1 MLLLHAQADFHTRYS
16 HYLAEILRLEGF
28 VDFAEAELTTLDPV
42 VPRQHDL
49 LILPRLA
56 LTQAQAESLEQYV
69 VNGGRLLAFH
79 PDAYFARRFG
89 LTPTWRGIDNGWLH
103 PDSTQ
108 PGLQGLCHEPVQ
120 VIVPAMG
127 WSPALDNNVTVLAQV
142 RTSKNPADGETL
154 PGIVHCKVGQGEA
167 IFFAYDLPQAIARLR
182 QGNPDHADLCYAG
195 LDGIYRPSELFVGQL
210 DVEQMLLPQADLQ
223 TALLARCI
231 ERLAPRPRL
240 WYYPEANQRSAV
252 IMTSDDDWSTVEQF
266 EALLA
271 GLRQRQATCTFY
283 MVPESKISR
292 EQMDRWEAEGHTFSV
307 HPALEADI
315 HSYLAKDQPQS
326 TLVEAM
332 LRANVTR
339 HQRELGRVPR
349 TIRQHAVRWL
359 GYVEAARFLADLGI
373 QMECNY
379 ISVHPFSLGYMAGSG
394 RPLPFV
400 DEAGALID
408 CYQQPTLW
416 TEEVLIHPHFVFS
429 FKWTVEQALAVVG
442 KIIQRAAA
450 DFYTPI
456 TFNSHPVSFATYSS
470 PLIEGTWDLALN
482 HDMQIIS
489 ADRWLAWITAR
500 NRVRITLTVEGC
512 LVHTPQAIATLT
524 LLLPAH
530 STPQAEQAT
539 LGEQQ
544 RWGRPYTTLT
554 LHNLV
559 AGETRAVILKEN
571 R

>member
-1 MLLLHAQADFHTRYS
+1 MLLLHAQADFHCRYS
-16 HYLAEILRLEGF
+16 HYLAKILRLEGF
-28 VDFAEAELTTLDPV
+28 ADFAEAELTTLDPV
-42 VPRQHDL
+42 LLRQHDL

-56 LTQAQAESLEQYV
+56 LTQAQADALEQYV
-69 VNGGRLLAFH
+69 ANGGRLLAFH
-79 PDAYFARRFG
+79 PDAYFARRLG
-89 LTPTWRGIDNGWLH
+89 LIPTWRGIDNGWLH
-103 PDSTQ
+103 SDSTQ
-108 PGLQGLCHEPVQ
+108 PFLQGLCHEPVQ

-127 WSPALDNNVTVLAQV
+127 WSPANDSNVTVLAQV
-142 RTSKNPADGETL
+142 RTSKNPADGETQ
-154 PGIVHCKVGQGEA
+154 PGIVHCQVGQGEA
-167 IFFAYDLPQAIARLR
+167 IFFAYDLPHAIARLR
-182 QGNPDHADLCYAG
+182 QGNPAHADLCYAG

-231 ERLAPRPRL
+231 EQLAPRPRL

-266 EALLA
+266 EALLV

-292 EQMDRWEAEGHTFSV
+292 QQMDRWETEGHTFSV

-339 HQRELGRVPR
+339 HQRELGRTPH

-359 GYVEAARFLADLGI
+359 GYVDAARILADLGI

-400 DEAGALID
+400 DEQGNLIH

-416 TEEVLIHPHFVFS
+416 TEEVLIHPSFVFS
-429 FKWTVEQALAVVG
+429 FKWSVAQALAVVG
-442 KIIQRAAA
+442 KIIQRAAH

-482 HDMQIIS
+482 HDMRIIS
-489 ADRWLAWITAR
+489 ADRWLTWTTERNSVQISLTA
-500 NRVRITLTVEGC
+500 EGC
-512 LVHTPQAIATLT
+512 LVQTPQAIATLT

-530 STPQAEQAT
+530 SAPQAEQAT
-539 LGEQQ
+539 IGEQQ

-554 LHNLV
+554 LHNLG
-559 AGETRAVILKEN
+559 AGEARRVIF
-571 R
+571 